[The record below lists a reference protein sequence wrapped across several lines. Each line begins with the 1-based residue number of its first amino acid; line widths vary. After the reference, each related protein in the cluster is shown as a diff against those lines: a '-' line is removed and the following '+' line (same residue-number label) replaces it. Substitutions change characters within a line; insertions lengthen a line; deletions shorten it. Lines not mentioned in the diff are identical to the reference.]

1 MDIVEFSR
9 VLVVLA
15 DHHQVDVLVPG
26 ADPRVALARP
36 QAGVQVQLLA
46 QGHVDA
52 AEPGADGRGQR
63 PLDRHP
69 VAADGVEHLLGQGRA
84 VTVDDLGP
92 GLLDVPVEL
101 DAGALQDPA
110 GRLRQL
116 WSDPVAGDE
125 RDAMGH
131 GGKLLC
137 SRCRQGYLCTADA
150 GGKPLR
156 LHPDPPPRDDRRH
169 PQMAD
174 ATGKGL
180 EGVVAAET
188 RISDVDGR
196 QGRLFYAGYDIA
208 DLAAHA
214 TFEETV
220 YLLHHLELPTAAQ
233 LEETVATLR
242 AESTL
247 DPLLVELIA
256 SLAERTGPM
265 TTLRTAVSAAAAV
278 DPDDDDSDEANLR
291 KAYRL
296 IARTPQIIATYQ
308 RLATGG
314 DAIEPRDDLGVAANF
329 LYALTGK
336 QPDPQVARDFDVVL
350 VLYAD
355 HTLNASTFAGRVA
368 AATLQGPLH
377 GGAIQAVRE
386 MLEEIGTP
394 DRAPGWIRDHL
405 AAKRKVMGF
414 GHRVYKTWDPR
425 AT

>member
-1 MDIVEFSR
+1 
-9 VLVVLA
+9 
-15 DHHQVDVLVPG
+15 
-26 ADPRVALARP
+26 
-36 QAGVQVQLLA
+36 
-46 QGHVDA
+46 
-52 AEPGADGRGQR
+52 
-63 PLDRHP
+63 
-69 VAADGVEHLLGQGRA
+69 
-84 VTVDDLGP
+84 
-92 GLLDVPVEL
+92 
-101 DAGALQDPA
+101 
-110 GRLRQL
+110 
-116 WSDPVAGDE
+116 
-125 RDAMGH
+125 
-131 GGKLLC
+131 
-137 SRCRQGYLCTADA
+137 
-150 GGKPLR
+150 
-156 LHPDPPPRDDRRH
+156 
-169 PQMAD
+169 MAD

-233 LEETVATLR
+233 LSETVATLR

-278 DPDDDDSDEANLR
+278 DPDDDDSEQANLR

-368 AATLQGPLH
+368 AATLADMYAAATAAVATLQGPLH

-386 MLEEIGTP
+386 MLEEIGAP
-394 DRAPGWIRDHL
+394 DRAPDWVREHL

-425 AT
+425 ATVLREIAERLGKQFGDSRWFETSVRVQETVMEAKTLYPNVDFYTASVYSALGLPPDLYTPLFAAARMAGWTAHIREQYADNRLIRPDSEYVGPDPRPWKPLEDRG